1 MLPGGLSTR
10 VLYKQMRIAGIH
22 IEYDE
27 VDKIRNQW
35 FAAFPETAPHM
46 KPKKMPPGE
55 VAKYSNLS
63 YRSSDDGEEELNE
76 DVGGKGRNY
85 YAVNLS
91 GRKRNCCSYTSAL
104 NYVFQA
110 TVADGT
116 KHAMWE
122 LYKMGMGPYLLGFVH
137 YTIKL
142 VHTKESEL
150 LGHPNEKD
158 EGNQQPRL
166 QNT

>member
-1 MLPGGLSTR
+1 
-10 VLYKQMRIAGIH
+10 MRIAGIQ

-46 KPKKMPPGE
+46 KPHKMPPGE
-55 VAKYSNLS
+55 VAKYSSHN
-63 YRSSDDGEEELNE
+63 YRSDDDEEVEE
-76 DVGGKGRNY
+76 DNGKGRNY

-122 LYKMGMGPYLLGFVH
+122 LYKMGMGPYLVGFVH
-137 YTIKL
+137 
-142 VHTKESEL
+142 
-150 LGHPNEKD
+150 
-158 EGNQQPRL
+158 
-166 QNT
+166 